1 MFPAAECGIL
11 IQIMSRRSGGR
22 RVVSS
27 LKIGLVGAAATIETI
42 HALMDEEEVFVELVD
57 YPCHRENVVE
67 LLAEIQSGLD
77 GVLFTGEAIFV
88 HAGRYASAIVPW
100 TYLKRSVNS
109 VLCVLLRAA
118 MDGHDIRRITYD
130 LPYFTSKEML
140 GLLCDRVGLDK
151 SEVMVN
157 CYGEYKD
164 SAPDAGKTAAH
175 PQTPQHWHLENFRA
189 GRASVCLSSVET
201 TVSHPLLKDYP
212 AFQVKIT
219 GEDVVE
225 ALNTLRFRS
234 QLQTRQLAD
243 RHMEAVLSITIYMQ
257 DNYTQGIREY
267 RQLQSTYHVEK
278 AILRF
283 AQGIGAS
290 VEKDSGGC
298 YLLYAARSELEL
310 RTENMTKLDFAADL
324 LSVMD
329 VQRVAVG
336 VGFGLTHSIA
346 RANALQAAKAARL
359 QSYSCCYTADGDA
372 RLEGPLLISGSCSGE
387 ERDKLIIERI
397 AAETYVGVSV
407 LNTIIK
413 AQKQYGFD
421 VITSGEL
428 AEMCRLSANQM
439 NRILTRLEAGGYAKI
454 VGSQA
459 HSSTGRPR
467 RLIRLDFGI

>member
-1 MFPAAECGIL
+1 M
-11 IQIMSRRSGGR
+11 
-22 RVVSS
+22 
-27 LKIGLVGAAATIETI
+27 KIGLVGAASTIATIHT
-42 HALMDEEEVFVELVD
+42 LMDGEEVFVELVD
-57 YPCHRENVVE
+57 YPCRRENVVE

-77 GVLFTGEAIFV
+77 GILFTGESIFV

-130 LPYFTSKEML
+130 LPYIPSKEML
-140 GLLCDRVGLDK
+140 SLLCDRVGLNK
-151 SEVMVN
+151 SEVTVN
-157 CYGEYKD
+157 CYNEYVD
-164 SAPDAGKTAAH
+164 SVPGDGQAVNDYLPTAA
-175 PQTPQHWHLENFRA
+175 HWHLENFRA
-189 GRASVCLSSVET
+189 GRASVCLSAVDGV
-201 TVSHPLLKDYP
+201 VSHSMLQEYP

-234 QLQTRQLAD
+234 QLQMRQLKD
-243 RHMEAVLSITIYMQ
+243 RHMEAVLSITVYLQ
-257 DNYTQGIREY
+257 DTYTHGIREY

-278 AILRF
+278 VVLRF

-310 RTENMTKLDFAADL
+310 RTENLTKLDFAADL

-336 VGFGLTHSIA
+336 VGFGITHSIA
-346 RANALQAAKAARL
+346 RANALQAAKAAQL
-359 QSYSCCYTADGDA
+359 QPYSCCYTADGDT
-372 RLEGPLLISGSCSGE
+372 RPEGPLLITGGGSGE
-387 ERDKLIIERI
+387 ELDQVILERI

-428 AEMCRLSANQM
+428 AEMCRLSVNQM
-439 NRILTRLEAGGYAKI
+439 NRIVAKLEAGGYAKI
-454 VGSQA
+454 VGSRAQA
-459 HSSTGRPR
+459 ATGRPR
-467 RLIRLDFGI
+467 RLISLQFGISV

>member
-1 MFPAAECGIL
+1 M
-11 IQIMSRRSGGR
+11 
-22 RVVSS
+22 
-27 LKIGLVGAAATIETI
+27 KIGLVGAAATIEAI
-42 HALMDEEEVFVELVD
+42 HTLMDGEEVFVELVD

-118 MDGHDIRRITYD
+118 MDGCDIRRITYD

-140 GLLCDRVGLDK
+140 GLLCDRVGMDK

-157 CYGEYKD
+157 CYSEYKD
-164 SAPDAGKTAAH
+164 SVPNAGNQQTA
-175 PQTPQHWHLENFRA
+175 TRWHLENFRA
-189 GRASVCLSSVET
+189 GRASVCLSSVDT
-201 TVSHPLLKDYP
+201 VVSHPLLKEYP

-234 QLQTRQLAD
+234 QVQTRQLAD
-243 RHMEAVLSITIYMQ
+243 CHMEAVLSITVYLQ
-257 DNYTQGIREY
+257 DTYTHGIREY

-278 AILRF
+278 TVLRF

-310 RTENMTKLDFAADL
+310 RTENLTRLDFAADL

-372 RLEGPLLISGSCSGE
+372 RPEGPLLITGSCSGE
-387 ERDKLIIERI
+387 ERDKIIVERI

-407 LNTIIK
+407 LNTLIK

-428 AEMCRLSANQM
+428 AEMCRLSVNQM
-439 NRILTRLEAGGYAKI
+439 NRILTKLEAGGYAKI

-467 RLIRLDFGI
+467 RLIRLDFGL